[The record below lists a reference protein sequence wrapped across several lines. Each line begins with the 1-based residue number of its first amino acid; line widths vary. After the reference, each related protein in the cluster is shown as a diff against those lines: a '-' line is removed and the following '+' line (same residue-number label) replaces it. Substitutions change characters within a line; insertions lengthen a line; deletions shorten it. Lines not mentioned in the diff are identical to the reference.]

1 MCFESVA
8 VSFKN
13 CNELHLR
20 QRLRPT
26 VYKPQISEIQIAP
39 VKPEL
44 DAAIVGQ
51 KAQLTE
57 SADIHA
63 AGFGRLAE
71 LPTPEG
77 SISPVGPIVVVAY
90 GDIFFTLGCSL
101 SAILVLQ
108 TTAAEKEA
116 GLLVAYYVVI
126 RRLNLVLRRLRR
138 CPSGTG
144 APVYPGGAIRSIYRY
159 LSHLS

>member
-1 MCFESVA
+1 MRRLQRVRPHTSIYIIQKARWRRVRLRVMCFESVA

-57 SADIHA
+57 SADIQV
-63 AGFGRLAE
+63 GVGRLAE

-77 SISPVGPIVVVAY
+77 SISPVAPLWWWRME
-90 GDIFFTLGCSL
+90 IFSL
-101 SAILVLQ
+101 RSA
-108 TTAAEKEA
+108 AAFQPYWCCKQ
-116 GLLVAYYVVI
+116 L
-126 RRLNLVLRRLRR
+126 RLRKKL
-138 CPSGTG
+138 
-144 APVYPGGAIRSIYRY
+144 AY
-159 LSHLS
+159 

>member
-57 SADIHA
+57 SADIQVGSGGWPNYQPQKVQSAQLVPSWWWRMEIFSLRSA
-63 AGFGRLAE
+63 AAFQPYWCCKQL
-71 LPTPEG
+71 
-77 SISPVGPIVVVAY
+77 
-90 GDIFFTLGCSL
+90 
-101 SAILVLQ
+101 
-108 TTAAEKEA
+108 
-116 GLLVAYYVVI
+116 
-126 RRLNLVLRRLRR
+126 RLRKKL
-138 CPSGTG
+138 
-144 APVYPGGAIRSIYRY
+144 AY
-159 LSHLS
+159 